1 MVRTVKGLDRTLQSM
16 KTIAR
21 AYLEVRSGK
30 ETHPDIV
37 EIDRDPMT
45 FLKGVQ
51 YDIIHQTYEPGP
63 YIEFDKFERGKLR
76 HVAYQSIRDQVFQWV
91 WKLTVEPEIN
101 KRLIGHTYASIK
113 GRGQHDAVH
122 KAQEFMRKDPEGTM
136 YCLDFDVQQC
146 FKSITAEVV
155 MRKMRRKF
163 ADPGVLWLTEKI
175 LMGYHNGRELPLG
188 NVTSHPLANFVLDD
202 VDRVITDAGVLN
214 KTGERGMNADRYIRY
229 LDNGYVWARS
239 TAYLRRVK
247 KRIVEKFRELG
258 LTMKP
263 NWQIYKV
270 DSRGTAIL
278 GYRVFHKFTLLCKKT
293 KIKMKRLLGDA
304 IAHIGRARIRHRR
317 NSDNSAHTRECWI
330 IAAPGDYQRR
340 RQGYSREYGRRR
352 HGSDYRS
359 IRHVPPRA
367 RKRTDRNPVQV
378 RRHIH
383 DRRG

>member
-247 KRIVEKFRELG
+247 KRIVEKYRELG

-304 IAHIGRARIRHRR
+304 IAHMRAGKDPTPTELGQFSSYKGVLDHCSSWRLSKKTTRLFERIWKAKTWIRLPQHQ
-317 NSDNSAHTRECWI
+317 TR
-330 IAAPGDYQRR
+330 AP
-340 RQGYSREYGRRR
+340 S
-352 HGSDYRS
+352 SS
-359 IRHVPPRA
+359 
-367 RKRTDRNPVQV
+367 
-378 RRHIH
+378 
-383 DRRG
+383 